1 MCAQFITELYICSYA
16 HKAIFIKKAFCNQS
30 IMSLPRL
37 RVLPLLSN
45 RLNKKAGREEER
57 GIERRGK
64 EEKRDK
70 KVGVE
75 RGGVR

>member
-1 MCAQFITELYICSYA
+1 MR
-16 HKAIFIKKAFCNQS
+16 
-30 IMSLPRL
+30 SLPRL

-45 RLNKKAGREEER
+45 RLHKKAGREEER

-75 RGGVR
+75 RGGVPTRDPA